1 MKYRIAKGTCEQ
13 DVKGRWCAEVTVR
26 SSDQARFAQVDAT
39 GKSRNKE
46 PRLALRDALFNAFD
60 QHERRRK
67 RLREAKR

>member
-1 MKYRIAKGTCEQ
+1 MKYQIVKGSAEK

-26 SSDQARFAQVDAT
+26 SIDQARFAQVDAT
-39 GKSRNKE
+39 GTSRNKE

-67 RLREAKR
+67 RHREAKR